1 MFAFFGASGASPALV
16 LLHPMMT
23 TLFPFT
29 LIRRTVLCS
38 CAALAL
44 CTVAPRAQAA
54 DLPKFSDPAV
64 NDFVKKYDDLISTM
78 VKDIKAND
86 EAKMT
91 EDGKKQDALMA
102 NTESIQGKVKPEEA
116 DAWAKFLSSEVDR
129 LTKAM
134 Q

>member
-1 MFAFFGASGASPALV
+1 MKSNPS
-16 LLHPMMT
+16 
-23 TLFPFT
+23 LFQS
-29 LIRRTVLCS
+29 IRRVALCS

-44 CTVAPRAQAA
+44 GTLAPRAQAA

-64 NDFVKKYDDLISTM
+64 NDFVKKYDDLVTTM
-78 VKDIKAND
+78 VKDMKAND

-102 NTESIQGKVKPEEA
+102 DTENVQAKLKPEEA
-116 DAWAKFLSSEVDR
+116 DAWAKFLTSEVER
-129 LTKAM
+129 LSKAM